1 MAQTRLTLFA
11 SMLTLAALAGCN
23 QNRTVNAAAAP
34 TAPAPAPQPMAPMM
48 GGAPMGEAPA
58 AGPTATGTVVETMD
72 ASTYT
77 YVRVKTATGDIWAA
91 ANQFK
96 VAVGDQVVVPLNMP
110 MQNFRSGTLKRTFPT
125 IYFASHIDKVGGAA
139 PKK

>member
-34 TAPAPAPQPMAPMM
+34 AAPAPAPQPMAPMM
-48 GGAPMGEAPA
+48 GGAPMGEAP

-91 ANQFK
+91 AGQFK

-110 MQNFRSGTLKRTFPT
+110 MQNFRSGTLKRTFPM
-125 IYFASHIDKVGGAA
+125 IYFASHIDKVDA

>member
-11 SMLTLAALAGCN
+11 SMLALAALAACN

-48 GGAPMGEAPA
+48 GSAPMGEAPA

-110 MQNFRSGTLKRTFPT
+110 MQDFHSGTLKRTFPT
-125 IYFASHIDKVGGAA
+125 IYFASRIDKVGGAA

>member
-34 TAPAPAPQPMAPMM
+34 AAPAPAPQPMAPMM
-48 GGAPMGEAPA
+48 GAPMGEAPA
-58 AGPTATGTVVETMD
+58 AGQTATGTVVETMD

-91 ANQFK
+91 ASQFK

-110 MQNFRSGTLKRTFPT
+110 MQNFRSGTLKRTFPM
-125 IYFASHIDKVGGAA
+125 IYFASHIDKVAA

>member
-34 TAPAPAPQPMAPMM
+34 AAPAPAPQPMAPMM
-48 GGAPMGEAPA
+48 GAPMGEAPA

-91 ANQFK
+91 AGQFK

-110 MQNFRSGTLKRTFPT
+110 MQNFRSGTLKRTFPM
-125 IYFASHIDKVGGAA
+125 IYFASHIDKVDA

>member
-11 SMLTLAALAGCN
+11 SMLALAALAGCN

-34 TAPAPAPQPMAPMM
+34 AAPAPAPQPMAPMM
-48 GGAPMGEAPA
+48 GGAPMGEAP

-91 ANQFK
+91 AGQFK

-110 MQNFRSGTLKRTFPT
+110 MQNFRSGTLKRTFPM
-125 IYFASHIDKVGGAA
+125 IYFASHIDKVDA